1 MASIPEVALPKLSS
15 NGGESNTTGQPANQ
29 LSSADVLTDEMLSRF
44 ESRVATYDREN
55 RFFDQDFE
63 ELRAAK
69 YLVLPVPKEFGGA
82 GLSLAEMC
90 RQQRRLAYYAP
101 ATALAVNMH
110 VYWLGIAADL
120 WRRGDTSLEWMLR
133 DAAAGEIFA
142 AGHAE
147 SGNDIPVLLSTSKAE
162 RVEGGYRFTG
172 RKQFGSLTPV
182 WTRFGLHGMDTSDP
196 EHPKIV
202 HAFMPRDNSGYI
214 IKETWDVLGM
224 RATRSDDT
232 VLENAFIPDRYLARV
247 VPAGGAGVDAFV
259 LSIFA
264 WALMGFANVYFGLA
278 RRALDKSIAS
288 AKSKG
293 SLALSRTMAYHP
305 EVQHA
310 VAQMVI
316 DLESVG
322 PHIDRIA
329 EDWSNGVDYGA
340 EWPMKI
346 FAAKYRAV
354 EASWRVV
361 DTGLD
366 IVGGHGIFRS
376 AGYERLLR
384 DARLGRIHPANSF
397 LTHEVVGKTALGIG
411 LDEQPRWG

>member
-1 MASIPEVALPKLSS
+1 MATIPEVALPKLSG
-15 NGGESNTTGQPANQ
+15 NGGESSATGQPANQ
-29 LSSADVLTDEMLSRF
+29 PSPAPVLTDEMLSRF

-69 YLVLPVPKEFGGA
+69 YLVLPVPKEFGGC

-110 VYWLGIAADL
+110 LYWIGIAADL

-232 VLENAFIPDRYLARV
+232 VLENAFIPDRYVARV
-247 VPAGGAGVDAFV
+247 VPAGGAGIDAFV

-264 WALMGFANVYFGLA
+264 WALMGFANVYYGLA

-293 SLALSRTMAYHP
+293 SLALTRTMAYHP

-310 VAQMVI
+310 IAQMVI
-316 DLESVG
+316 DLESAG
-322 PHIDRIA
+322 PHIDRVA
-329 EDWSNGVDYGA
+329 EDWSNGVDHGA

-346 FAAKYRAV
+346 FAAKYCAV